1 MLKVLITPSSAPA
14 AQDQS
19 AYSSICAPTSLLT
32 FRVCTKQVLH
42 LLYSQQK
49 GGGVEV
55 SEASRLFHKHDK
67 TRIKN
72 KFLPAQSLHYNFCS
86 AVIRNSPVL
95 ASFRFFAFSTL
106 VTEDFLRRLEN
117 YSGLLHSLLLHRHLP
132 PYGRMHQPNN
142 LWIKLLSFWGSNRTY
157 KKAGNM
163 YHRKVQRKT
172 PL

>member
-86 AVIRNSPVL
+86 AVIRNSPAL

-142 LWIKLLSFWGSNRTY
+142 L
-157 KKAGNM
+157 
-163 YHRKVQRKT
+163 
-172 PL
+172 

>member
-95 ASFRFFAFSTL
+95 ASLGSL
-106 VTEDFLRRLEN
+106 PSPHLLQKISLEGWKITQG
-117 YSGLLHSLLLHRHLP
+117 YFT
-132 PYGRMHQPNN
+132 PYYCTDTCHHMEGCIN
-142 LWIKLLSFWGSNRTY
+142 LIIFE
-157 KKAGNM
+157 
-163 YHRKVQRKT
+163 
-172 PL
+172 